1 MWVNRNLL
9 TILMGIC
16 LVTSCGLDN
25 LNDPILV
32 TDVEDEFYIEMW
44 EALSPSQ
51 RTLYLQIRTIQ
62 NDTCLNT
69 TINTTLLKLG
79 NELALEVNGINQPED
94 CLEGLAPAKGEE
106 VVGALHEGSYNL
118 EINLQNTVFNA
129 GQLEI
134 NQNRYFLNMDT
145 ENGINIPSS
154 VLLRVPE
161 NSFWGYIDYG
171 PNELDALA
179 FIESLE
185 QFATRPN
192 LSIGYYGYYTVK
204 NDPNDWIEITNQPN
218 SNRLASFLLT
228 YEDEN
233 EATIKD
239 LIEGFRSANPSLNV
253 NVKNYQGLDW

>member
-9 TILMGIC
+9 AIVMGIC
-16 LVTSCGLDN
+16 LVTSCGLDD

-32 TDVEDEFYIEMW
+32 TNVEDEFYIEMW
-44 EALSPSQ
+44 EDLSPSN
-51 RTLYLQIRTIQ
+51 RTLSLRVRTIQ
-62 NDTCLNT
+62 DDTCLNT

-79 NELALEVNGINQPED
+79 NELILEVNGINEPED
-94 CLEGLAPAKGEE
+94 CLEGMAPAKGEE
-106 VVGALHEGSYNL
+106 VVGTLSAGLYKM

-129 GQLEI
+129 GQLET
-134 NQNRYFLNMDT
+134 NQNRYFLNMET

-154 VLLRVPE
+154 VLLRVPD

-185 QFATRPN
+185 EVATRPN

-204 NDPNDWIEITNQPN
+204 NDPNDWIEITNRPN
-218 SNRLASFLLT
+218 SNRLVSFLLV
-228 YEDEN
+228 YEEEN
-233 EATIKD
+233 ESTIKNMIAD
-239 LIEGFRSANPSLNV
+239 FRSNNSSLGLS
-253 NVKNYQGLDW
+253 VKNYQGLEW